1 MSTGHQNRLL
11 HSTLHTMVDD
21 FDKLAKLFTEVAG
34 YTMDFVSS
42 HPWTHMVGLRILWIT
57 SVVAVTLETWYFKW
71 FPKGRT
77 AFNKMPE
84 SFISVSTLSP
94 LTLEYSET
102 VYPDPDTVVALDKGN
117 FDSVVITRRSC
128 DKLVRVQRTVVA
140 QNSIVKESS
149 TRFLAVTYH
158 HPDLEEMNVS
168 LEIPEDMMVMGNELL
183 SPAFVRRALNSLRR
197 GLFDYKKIPFDE
209 RYCVQCIDDRI
220 KFYTVHAD
228 EVLVLHEESC
238 KVVKR

>member
-1 MSTGHQNRLL
+1 
-11 HSTLHTMVDD
+11 MVDD
-21 FDKLAKLFTEVAG
+21 FDKLAKLFTEVSG
-34 YTMDFVSS
+34 YTMDFISS

-57 SVVAVTLETWYFKW
+57 SVVAVTLEKWYFQW
-71 FPKGRT
+71 FPKHSSP

-84 SFISVSTLSP
+84 SFLSVSTLSP

-102 VYPDPDTVVALDKGN
+102 VYPDPDTVVTVDKGN
-117 FDSVVITRRSC
+117 FDSVVITRRSS
-128 DKLVRVQRTVVA
+128 DKRILVRRSVVVA
-140 QNSIVKESS
+140 QNPSDKEST

-158 HPDLEEMNVS
+158 HPDLEETNVS

-183 SPAFVRRALNSLRR
+183 SPAFVRRALYSVRR
-197 GLFDYKKIPFDE
+197 GLFDYYKKIPFDE
-209 RYCVQCIDDRI
+209 RYWVQCIDDRI

>member
-1 MSTGHQNRLL
+1 
-11 HSTLHTMVDD
+11 
-21 FDKLAKLFTEVAG
+21 
-34 YTMDFVSS
+34 
-42 HPWTHMVGLRILWIT
+42 
-57 SVVAVTLETWYFKW
+57 VTLETWYFKW

-183 SPAFVRRALNSLRR
+183 SPAFIRRALNSLRR